1 MEAARLRVIVLR
13 DGKDLKT
20 VGSDAILLMSVNANI
35 QLQDLALGTDMNSES
50 LQEMLLGRSALLLS
64 LQAIS

>member
-50 LQEMLLGRSALLLS
+50 LQEMLLGQSALLLS